1 MGEVYRADDLRLG
14 QVVALKFLPP
24 ALTSDGRRLAQLHQE
39 VRTARQ
45 VAHPNVCRVY
55 DIVEADGHLFVTMEY
70 VDGEDLAA
78 SLRRI
83 GRFPEDKALDIA
95 RQICAGLAA
104 VHNRGIVLRDLKPA
118 NLMLDAA
125 GSVRLMDF
133 GLAAIGDVE
142 NAREGTPAYMAPE
155 QIDGREATW
164 RSDIYALGLVLY
176 EVFTGRRV
184 FEAASVAD
192 VVLQQASGVVTP
204 LTSIVKHLD
213 PAVERAIMRCLERE
227 PERRP
232 SSALAVAAALPG
244 GDPLAAAVAAGET
257 PSPELVAAAGSAQAA
272 LSIKAG
278 LAWIGLLAAGLAAV
292 ALQMPH
298 MDPLS
303 LLPVEK
309 PRAVLEDRA
318 LDVVSTLGGRGPV
331 NDTASGFEYDAE
343 YLSWLDQRIGTDR
356 REQIRRGRPAPMRFW
371 LRTSPQTLVP
381 ISVIDDVHMGE
392 EPNPPLTTGGM
403 TAVQLDLTGRLLE
416 YIAVPP
422 PRDKPDAARPAT
434 NWEPAFKLAALD
446 IAAFQEVPSTWTPY
460 VNSDERRAWQ
470 GTIQDLPDTPL
481 TIEGAA
487 SHGAIVQFSIRG
499 PWSREAHQLSGS
511 VGSPRLVWV
520 IATLFLGL
528 QIGGV
533 LWAWRNYVNGR
544 GDRRGARRVAI
555 AVMLMSIAK
564 WALGE
569 GHVHGIEEL
578 PRALN
583 GLGLT
588 LLAGVIAYALY
599 LAAEPFVRRVWPHS
613 LISWSRLLAGRY
625 RDPLVGRD
633 LLIGIAVGVALEA
646 VLLASVTISLTR
658 HGPGVINAEQDASL
672 LLGWRH
678 AWTYVVPNI
687 EIVYGLLLLYLVT
700 AARFILKRGWLALLI
715 VVAVMA
721 SIDVMGALSRGVWW
735 IAVIGPIILYQATFL
750 LTLARFGLVAMC
762 AALFVSDLM
771 GVVTFSFHW
780 SLPHVAYSWPPMLFV
795 VGLALVGFWMATSVG
810 VTSRATPDLHRE
822 HDPAII

>member
-14 QVVALKFLPP
+14 QIVALKFLPQGF
-24 ALTSDGRRLAQLHQE
+24 TTDGRRLAQLHQE

-55 DIVEADGHLFVTMEY
+55 DIVEADGHLFVTMEH

-155 QIDGREATW
+155 QIDGREATR

-184 FEAASVAD
+184 FEAASVPD
-192 VVLQQASGVVTP
+192 VVLQQASGDVTP
-204 LTSIVKHLD
+204 PTSIVKHLD
-213 PAVERAIMRCLERE
+213 PAVERAIMHCLERE

-232 SSALAVAAALPG
+232 SSALAVAASLPG

-257 PSPELVAAAGSAQAA
+257 PSPELVAAAGSAEAA
-272 LSIKAG
+272 LSIPVG
-278 LAWIGLLAAGLAAV
+278 LAWIGLLVAGLVAV
-292 ALQMPH
+292 ALLMPH
-298 MDPLS
+298 LDPLS

-318 LDVVSTLGGRGPV
+318 LDIVSTLGGRGPV
-331 NDTASGFEYDAE
+331 NDTASGFEWDAE

-356 REQIRRGRPAPMRFW
+356 RAQIRRGRPAPMRFW
-371 LRTSPQTLVP
+371 LRTSPRTLVP
-381 ISVIDDVHMGE
+381 SVFQDVHMGE
-392 EPNPPLTTGGM
+392 EPDPPLTTGGM
-403 TAVQLDLTGRLLE
+403 TAVQLDLAGRLLE

-422 PRDKPDAARPAT
+422 PRDKPDAARPVT

-446 IAAFQEVPSTWTPY
+446 FAAFHEVPSTWTPY
-460 VNSDERRAWQ
+460 VNSDERRAWE
-470 GTIQDLPDTPL
+470 GTIHDLSDTPL

-511 VGSPRLVWV
+511 VGSPRLAFV
-520 IATLFLGL
+520 IGILFLGL
-528 QIGGV
+528 LMGGV

-544 GDRRGARRVAI
+544 GDRRGARRVAM
-555 AVMLMSIAK
+555 AVMLMSIAR
-564 WALGE
+564 WALGA
-569 GHVHGIEEL
+569 GHVHGIEEV
-578 PRALN
+578 PRAFI
-583 GLGLT
+583 GVAPT

-599 LAAEPFVRRVWPHS
+599 LAAEPFVRRVWPRS
-613 LISWSRLLAGRY
+613 LISWSRLLTGRY

-646 VLLASVTISLTR
+646 VLLASVTTFLAR
-658 HGPGVINAEQDASL
+658 NGPGMINSEQDASL

-687 EIVYGLLLLYLVT
+687 DIIFALFLLYVVT
-700 AARFILKRGWLALLI
+700 AARFILKRGWLALL
-715 VVAVMA
+715 VVGALMA
-721 SIDVMGALSRGVWW
+721 SLDLMVALTRGEWW
-735 IAVIGPIILYQATFL
+735 IGVIGAILVTEGAFL
-750 LTLARFGLVAMC
+750 LTLARFGLVALC
-762 AALFVSDLM
+762 AAVFVSDLM

-780 SLPHVAYSWPPMLFV
+780 SLPHIAYSWPPMLVV
-795 VGLALVGFWMATSVG
+795 VGLALVGFWMATSGG
-810 VTSRATPDLHRE
+810 VTPRESGSPSRGA
-822 HDPAII
+822 PAAS